1 METQMPRPG
10 GEGTGGCHEAH
21 VRGTALPWHVE
32 GEFLA
37 KHESQRRQIS
47 GTIQDVLV
55 E

>member
-1 METQMPRPG
+1 MPRPG